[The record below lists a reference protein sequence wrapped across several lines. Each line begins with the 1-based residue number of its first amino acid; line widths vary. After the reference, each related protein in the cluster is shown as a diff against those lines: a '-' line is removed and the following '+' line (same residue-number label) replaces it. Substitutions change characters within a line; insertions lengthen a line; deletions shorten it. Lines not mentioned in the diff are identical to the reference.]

1 MQDVV
6 KLLANTTL
14 FADIHKSH
22 KRQIAE
28 VMERKEYRAGQ
39 VILKA
44 GESGDGLFVIES
56 GKVSVFVN
64 NEQMNVDF
72 EIDRL
77 GEGQVF
83 GEMALLSKEPTNSSV
98 RAVEP
103 TTCLILP
110 RKVFARICN
119 QLPQVTLGIA
129 ATLSVKLNAMSQ
141 QQGVS
146 FISLSSMRV
155 DPDAYHLVPAQIL
168 QRHRMIP
175 LRMDGATLT
184 LGMVNPSNTLGFDDV
199 RRVLSGVEVRPVAI
213 SEDDYQSYLRRNVK
227 TLVQDDGDVSTAGLS
242 GADRPGSHWQS
253 LQVHSSV
260 DDAVEERGPSQ
271 VAGREV
277 IALVN
282 QLLAEAIDREAS
294 DLHIDLERSGVK
306 VRYRVDGRLRPREQ
320 AIPGTHH
327 RALISRIKV
336 LAGMDIA
343 EKRLPQDGRI
353 SVSYRDREFDLRVA
367 TMPARNGE
375 RLAMRLLEAATSILD
390 IGQIMLAKELTEVVR
405 RMIFKPIGAVLVT
418 GPTGSGKT
426 TTLYSLLRERTRQSD
441 DMNIVTVEDPVEYDL
456 PGISQVQVNES
467 IGLTFPEV
475 LRGFLRHD
483 PDIILIGETRD
494 EVTARIA
501 MEAAL
506 TGHLVLTSMHT
517 TSALG
522 SVIRLKEMG
531 VPTFLIANALTGV
544 ISQRLVRRCCPMCT
558 QPYNYPSSVMEN
570 LVRTGVLAEG
580 DELPMVKG
588 AGCETCGGTGFRGR
602 VGVFEVL
609 QITESLRQ
617 LIAEDAPMSRMRE
630 EADGR
635 GMVNLVRFSSFLLEN
650 RLTVPS
656 EVLGIMAIED

>member
-6 KLLANTTL
+6 KLLDNTTL

-22 KRQIAE
+22 RRQIAE
-28 VMERKEYRAGQ
+28 VMERRQYRAGQ

-44 GESGDGLFVIES
+44 GEVGDGLFVIET

-83 GEMALLSKEPTNSSV
+83 GEMALLSKEPTSLSV
-98 RAVEP
+98 RAVEQ
-103 TTCLILP
+103 TACLILP
-110 RKVFARICN
+110 RKVFSRICE
-119 QLPQVTLGIA
+119 QLPQVTLSIA
-129 ATLSVKLNAMSQ
+129 ATLSVKLNTMSRE
-141 QQGVS
+141 QGVS
-146 FISLSSMRV
+146 FVSLSSMRV
-155 DPDAYHLVPAQIL
+155 DPEADHLVPAQIL

-175 LRMDGATLT
+175 LRIDGATLT
-184 LGMVNPSNTLGFDDV
+184 LGMVDPNNTLGFDDV

-213 SEDDYQSYLRRNVK
+213 SDDDYQTYLRRNVK
-227 TLVQDDGDVSTAGLS
+227 MLAGDDGDVSTAGLS
-242 GADRPGSHWQS
+242 GTERPGARYKQ
-253 LQVHSSV
+253 LQIHSAAEDAADDRAQGQLAGQEVV
-260 DDAVEERGPSQ
+260 D
-271 VAGREV
+271 
-277 IALVN
+277 LVN
-282 QLLAEAIDREAS
+282 LLLAEAVDREAS
-294 DLHIDLERSGVK
+294 DLHLDVEHTGVK
-306 VRYRVDGRLRPREQ
+306 VRFRVDGRLRPREQ
-320 AIPGTHH
+320 NIPRAHY

-336 LAGMDIA
+336 IAGMDIA
-343 EKRLPQDGRI
+343 ERRLPQDGRI
-353 SVSYRDREFDLRVA
+353 SLTYRDRAFDVRVA

-375 RLAMRLLEAATSILD
+375 RVAMRLLEGATAILD
-390 IGQIMLAKELTEVVR
+390 VGQIMLARELTEVVR
-405 RMIFKPIGAVLVT
+405 RMIFKPNGVVLVT

-531 VPTFLIANALTGV
+531 VPSFLIANALTGV

-558 QPYNYPSSVMEN
+558 QPYRYPPSVTEN
-570 LVRTGVLAEG
+570 LVRAGVFVEG
-580 DELPMVKG
+580 DEPQMVKG

-609 QITESLRQ
+609 QITEGLRQ
-617 LIAEDAPMSRMRE
+617 LIAEDASMQKMRA

-650 RLTVPS
+650 QLTIPS
-656 EVLGIMAIED
+656 EILGILAYEE